1 MILRLVCSALFATL
15 QKFPTIPTLLR
26 PKSAF
31 AKICTSTSKDMQI
44 FCDKV
49 TLRLKR
55 RLSVTL
61 RPLYT
66 KRTEL
71 SEEIIVAYQD
81 VFDSWKSNPE
91 EFWMEAAKSIDW
103 VRPPTKALFDDNA
116 PLYEWFSDAQV
127 NTCWNAVDRHVEN
140 GRAEQTAIIY
150 DSPITHTKREIS
162 YVELRNRVAML
173 AGALRAKGV
182 EKGDRVIIYM
192 PMIPE
197 ALEAMLACARLGAVH
212 SVVFGGFA
220 SNELAVRID
229 DAKPKAIIAASCGM
243 EPGRVVHYKPLLD
256 GAIDLAEHK
265 PDFCVIF
272 QREQEVAQLI
282 EGRDFNWHGFQY
294 GVEPA
299 ECVPVAGNDP
309 AYILY
314 TSGTTGAPKGV
325 VRPTAGHLVAL
336 NWTMKNIYNVDPG
349 DVFWAASDVGWVVGH
364 SYICYA
370 PLIHGNTTIVFEG
383 KPVGT
388 PDAGTFWRVISEHK
402 VKSFF
407 TAPTA
412 IRAVKRED
420 PQGELIN
427 NYDMSHLGALY
438 LAGER
443 ADPDTI
449 VWAQDA
455 LKVPVIDHWWQT
467 ETGWPIAGNPLG
479 IEELPIKLGSPAK
492 PMPGYDVQILDEG
505 GHPMKAG
512 ELGAIAVKLP
522 LPPGTL
528 PTLWNAEERFKSAYL
543 EHFPGYY
550 ETGDAGMIDED
561 GYLYIMA
568 RTDDVINVAG
578 HRLSTGGMEE
588 VLASHP
594 DVAECAVIGVTD
606 QLKGQMPVGF
616 LCLNAGCDRDHG
628 EVVQDVVKL
637 VRDKIGPV
645 AAFKQAVVVDR
656 LPKTRSGKILRGTMV
671 SIADSKDYKTPATID
686 DPAILDEITDALK
699 TLGYAQK

>member
-1 MILRLVCSALFATL
+1 MG
-15 QKFPTIPTLLR
+15 
-26 PKSAF
+26 
-31 AKICTSTSKDMQI
+31 
-44 FCDKV
+44 
-49 TLRLKR
+49 
-55 RLSVTL
+55 
-61 RPLYT
+61 
-66 KRTEL
+66 
-71 SEEIIVAYQD
+71 YQD
-81 VFDSWKSNPE
+81 IYAGWQRDPE
-91 EFWMEAAKSIDW
+91 GFWMEAAKAISWDDAP
-103 VRPPTKALFDDNA
+103 RQALFDKGDG
-116 PLYEWFSDAQV
+116 LYEWFADAKV
-127 NTCWNAVDRHVEN
+127 NTCYNALDRHVEQ
-140 GRAEQTAIIY
+140 GRGEQTAIIY
-150 DSPITHTKREIS
+150 DSPVTQTKREIS
-162 YVELRNRVAML
+162 YVELRNRVATL

-197 ALEAMLACARLGAVH
+197 ALEAMLACARIGAVH

-229 DAKPKAIIAASCGM
+229 DAKPKAIIAASCGI
-243 EPGRVVHYKPLLD
+243 EPGRTVHYKPLLD

-265 PDFCVIF
+265 PEFCVIF
-272 QREQEVAQLI
+272 QREQEVAELI
-282 EGRDFNWHGFQY
+282 PGRDVNWHGFQY

-299 ECVPVAGNDP
+299 ECVAVEGNHP
-309 AYILY
+309 SYILY
-314 TSGTTGAPKGV
+314 TSGTTGQPKGV
-325 VRPTAGHLVAL
+325 IRHTAGQLVAL

-364 SYICYA
+364 SYICYG

-412 IRAVKRED
+412 FRAVKRED
-420 PQGELIN
+420 PKGEFVKK
-427 NYDMSHLGALY
+427 YDLSCLKQVY

-449 VWAQDA
+449 TWAQEQ

-467 ETGWPIAGNPLG
+467 ETGWSIAANPLG
-479 IEELPIKLGSPAK
+479 VEELPVKLGSPAV
-492 PMPGYDVQILDEG
+492 PMPGYEVDILDESG
-505 GHPMKAG
+505 NPVPAG

-528 PTLWNAEERFKSAYL
+528 PTLWNAQERFRKSYL
-543 EHFPGYY
+543 TTFPGYY
-550 ETGDAGMIDED
+550 ETGDAGMKDKD

-588 VLASHP
+588 VLAGHP
-594 DVAECAVIGVTD
+594 DVAECAVIGVAD
-606 QLKGQMPVGF
+606 SLKGQMPVGF
-616 LCLNAGCDRDHG
+616 LCLNAGTDRDHG
-628 EVVQDVVKL
+628 EVVSEVVKL
-637 VRDKIGPV
+637 VREKIGPV
-645 AAFKQAVVVDR
+645 AAFKLAVVVDR

-671 SIADSKDYKTPATID
+671 NIADGTPWKMPATID
-686 DPAILDEITDALK
+686 DPAVLDEIREALQSI
-699 TLGYAQK
+699 GYAR